1 VEKLCADDDP
11 PTVVNC
17 AKHYQNPFVRCL
29 PTVRLSVAL
38 SNFLP
43 SAM

>member
-1 VEKLCADDDP
+1 MP
-11 PTVVNC
+11 MMIPTVVNC
-17 AKHYQNPFVRCL
+17 AKHYQNPFVRL

-38 SNFLP
+38 PNFLP